1 MNQHNG
7 IEVPAEESTTTN
19 PEHGDILVDFERPL
33 GRIKP
38 LHGINN
44 SPMTHGEP
52 LPDLSEAGIP
62 FVRLHDTAGAYGGTH
77 FVDIPNI
84 FPNFDADP
92 DDPASYD
99 FAFTDAYLAGLVAS
113 GVKIFYRLG
122 VTIENHWKIKAYR
135 IDPPKDSMR
144 WARICA
150 GIVRHYNEGWADG
163 FQYGVEYWEIWNE
176 PENPPMWTGTR
187 EQYFELYRM
196 TANHLKERFPKIKVG
211 GYASCGFYAVTRQDV
226 GAFHESF
233 VDYFEAFLNYVTAP
247 ETRAPLDFFSWHLYT
262 ADPHEIIQHAGY
274 VAAKLSGHGLAG
286 TENIFNEWNSIFGT
300 SPDMWDMMKEM
311 PGATFVAAAFCLMQ
325 RSPIDKAMYYDALPT
340 RRYCGLFYFPSCRVT
355 PTYYAFK
362 AFNELHRLGTEV
374 YSHSPEKDGIYVCAA
389 RSGQGKA
396 VMLVNR
402 APHEQTVA
410 FTCRGV
416 EGRPISCLLTDRA
429 ARYTESRLWEADGKL
444 TLRAESVMVLKYA

>member
-7 IEVPAEESTTTN
+7 IEAPAEESTTVRMK
-19 PEHGDILVDFERPL
+19 HGEILVDFARPL
-33 GRIKP
+33 GSIKP

-44 SPMTHGEP
+44 SPMTYGEP

-62 FVRLHDTAGAYGGTH
+62 YVRLHDAAGAYGGAH
-77 FVDIPNI
+77 FVDIPNV
-84 FPNFDADP
+84 FPDFDADP

-113 GVKIFYRLG
+113 GVEIFYRLG
-122 VTIENHWKIKAYR
+122 VTIENFWKIKSYH
-135 IDPPKDSMR
+135 IDPPEDPLH

-150 GIVRHYNEGWADG
+150 GIIRHYNEGWADG
-163 FQYGVEYWEIWNE
+163 FEYGIEYWEIWNE

-187 EQYFELYRM
+187 EEYFELYRI
-196 TANHLKERFPKIKVG
+196 TANHLKERFPQLKVG
-211 GYASCGFYAVTRQDV
+211 GYAGCGFYAITRKDV

-233 VDYFEAFLNYVTAP
+233 VDYFDAFLKYVTAP

-262 ADPHEIIQHAGY
+262 GDPHEIIRHADY
-274 VAAKLSGHGLAG
+274 VTAKLGEHGLSDV
-286 TENIFNEWNSIFGT
+286 ENIFNEWNCIFGT
-300 SPDMWDMMKEM
+300 SPDMWDMMKET

-325 RSPIDKAMYYDALPT
+325 RSSIDKAMYYDAFPM
-340 RRYCGLFYFPSCRVT
+340 RRYCGLFYFPSLRVT
-355 PTYYAFK
+355 PTYYTFK
-362 AFNELHRLGTEV
+362 AFNELYSLGTEV
-374 YSHSPEKDGIYVCAA
+374 YSHSPEEDGIYVCAA
-389 RSGQGKA
+389 RSDTGKA

-402 APHEQTVA
+402 ALHEQTVA

-416 EGRPISCLLTDRA
+416 EGRPTSCLLTDHA
-429 ARYTESRLWEADGKL
+429 ARYTESRTGEADGKL